1 MCDDRK
7 KWWTCMIIWYIGEIL
22 SYAFARALKNDKFMI
37 GLWGHPIQN
46 VDIAEPSAFLQ
57 SESLIKESW

>member
-1 MCDDRK
+1 
-7 KWWTCMIIWYIGEIL
+7 MIIWYIGKIL